1 MFRMV
6 SIRQFVFSCRILSPL
21 RKEAGRSLDD
31 RNEPGTGAEILVSRT
46 DAEDVVGAAV
56 EPGHSLLVG
65 QGCLMERC
73 RFD

>member
-1 MFRMV
+1 MV

-21 RKEAGRSLDD
+21 RKEAGISLDE
-31 RNEPGTGAEILVSRT
+31 RNESGTCGEVLVSRT